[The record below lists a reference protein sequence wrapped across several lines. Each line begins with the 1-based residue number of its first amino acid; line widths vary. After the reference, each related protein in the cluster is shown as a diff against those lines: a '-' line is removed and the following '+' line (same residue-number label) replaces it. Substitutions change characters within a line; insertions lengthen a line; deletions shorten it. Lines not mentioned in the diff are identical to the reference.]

1 MRRALHAHWPEYLIE
16 AVGLGTFMVS
26 ASMFAALLYH
36 PASPVAAAL
45 MGSLLQR
52 ALMGLAMGLTAVA
65 LVYSPWG
72 RQSGAHFNPVVTL
85 TFFRLGKVAGWDA
98 AFYVLAQCAGG
109 LAAMMLVATILGTVV
124 AHPAVNYV
132 VTVPGPAGPGV
143 AFLAELSITF
153 VLMTVVLTV
162 SNTPRVA
169 RFTGL
174 CAGGLVALYV
184 MLEAPLSGM
193 SMNPARTAASA
204 FPAALW
210 TGFWIYLTAPPLG
223 MLLAA
228 ELHRRQRRPV
238 LCAKLDH
245 DTTRRCIFR
254 CGYAASAPGPGG
266 Q

>member
-1 MRRALHAHWPEYLIE
+1 
-16 AVGLGTFMVS
+16 MVS
-26 ASMFAALLYH
+26 ASLFTALLYH
-36 PASPVAAAL
+36 PASPVADALAGSWLQRGL
-45 MGSLLQR
+45 MGV
-52 ALMGLAMGLTAVA
+52 AMGLTAVG
-65 LVYSPWG
+65 LIYSPWG
-72 RQSGAHFNPVVTL
+72 RQSGAHFNPVVTA

-98 AFYVLAQCAGG
+98 TFYVLAQFGGG
-109 LAAMMLVATILGTVV
+109 LAAMALVAAILRVVV

-132 VTVPGPAGPGV
+132 VTVPGPAGRGV
-143 AFLAELSITF
+143 AFLAELTITF

-174 CAGGLVALYV
+174 CAGGLVALYIT
-184 MLEAPLSGM
+184 LEAPLSGM

-210 TGFWIYLTAPPLG
+210 TGFWVYLTAPALG

-228 ELHRRQRRPV
+228 ELHVRRHRRPV
-238 LCAKLDH
+238 LCAKLNH

-254 CGYAASAPGPGG
+254 CSYEAASPATGG
-266 Q
+266 T